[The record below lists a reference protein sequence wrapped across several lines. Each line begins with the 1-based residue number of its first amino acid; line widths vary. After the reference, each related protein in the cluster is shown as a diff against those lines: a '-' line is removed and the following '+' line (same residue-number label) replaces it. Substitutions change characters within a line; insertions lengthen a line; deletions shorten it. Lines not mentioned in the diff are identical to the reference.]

1 MLELKARPITVDGV
15 GYEYAGADDA
25 EELGF
30 RITLPFTFRLGNAVG
45 LLAFQTRP
53 FERDSEHSPYM
64 RSER

>member
-1 MLELKARPITVDGV
+1 
-15 GYEYAGADDA
+15 
-25 EELGF
+25 
-30 RITLPFTFRLGNAVG
+30 LPFTFRPGNVVG